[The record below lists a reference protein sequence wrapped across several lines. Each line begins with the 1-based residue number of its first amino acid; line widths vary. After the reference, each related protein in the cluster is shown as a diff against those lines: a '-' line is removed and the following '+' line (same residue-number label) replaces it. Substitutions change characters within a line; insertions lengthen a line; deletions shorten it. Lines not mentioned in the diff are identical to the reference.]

1 MSQALLHVLDLI
13 ISLLS
18 DLSHHGALLVV
29 ELSQFLL
36 LRTLMLNLLIFK
48 LVGDLLEALGGKLIR
63 SGEVTLVLLL
73 ATGFSVFI
81 AAKHHVLEGAS

>member
-73 ATGFSVFI
+73 TTGFSVFI

>member
-63 SGEVTLVLLL
+63 SREVTLVLLL

-81 AAKHHVLEGAS
+81 ANHHVLEGAS